1 MRERSSMLVQK
12 GQYIKIFLYTYR
24 LTYGVSIQFL
34 ETIPMFFNDLKSDFI
49 LVRSLQ
55 NFHQ

>member
-1 MRERSSMLVQK
+1 MKGLVCLSRRDN
-12 GQYIKIFLYTYR
+12 ISRFFLYTYR